1 MGMQT
6 ECITAPKG
14 TNYLSDLC
22 DRLVFSDRFND
33 KDFNKCILDKGRTGC
48 GGTHVAIN
56 NDYPTLIA
64 MPYKNLVYNKT
75 GQFKHLL
82 GVTGDTRDEEITRY
96 IHEHGDRLK
105 IATTYNSVE
114 RVTRLLQQNGV
125 NPYTGMDLLVDE
137 LHVLTNSYNFR
148 LAAIRKLVAQS
159 LQFDRVTYMTATP
172 VDREFLLDEL
182 AGLPVVKVEWE
193 EPEIT
198 GITSIHATDLI
209 NSTVGLIEIEPRDN
223 NLHLFVNSVEFIS
236 SVIKKASLQP
246 EEVRIVCS
254 TESRGK
260 NQAKLGER
268 YEIEDTTTPVKR
280 INFYTS
286 TAFEGCDI
294 YDKRGKTFI
303 ITDIHRGHTLLDM
316 STTFI
321 QVAGRVRD
329 SVYKSEVTHLYNT
342 NQYRTNVSL
351 EEFRAATGRQAGKS
365 KSFVEAINQMQEEHR
380 KTVIASL
387 KKTGFDGKY
396 ITWNDETN
404 TLEYDPN
411 LLKMD
416 TRNFKLTNHDYTSL
430 ESVRE
435 EYRKRGLI
443 LKNQYEAHVSEVE
456 KEKRMPAKPR
466 ESFRDLF
473 NEYADLKRS
482 GSMILSFEDDRATI
496 IERQNPLVKP
506 AFYKIGECRVKELN
520 YNVTNI
526 KRELTKLSLTSE
538 GNKIVELLYQ
548 KGYTDT
554 GTVKTATEI
563 KNDLNEI
570 YGFLEIDRK
579 SVATDLS
586 NWFEIESVTRKID
599 GKSTSCYKTIRR
611 KIIYSE

>member
-1 MGMQT
+1 
-6 ECITAPKG
+6 
-14 TNYLSDLC
+14 
-22 DRLVFSDRFND
+22 
-33 KDFNKCILDKGRTGC
+33 
-48 GGTHVAIN
+48 
-56 NDYPTLIA
+56 
-64 MPYKNLVYNKT
+64 
-75 GQFKHLL
+75 
-82 GVTGDTRDEEITRY
+82 
-96 IHEHGDRLK
+96 
-105 IATTYNSVE
+105 
-114 RVTRLLQQNGV
+114 
-125 NPYTGMDLLVDE
+125 
-137 LHVLTNSYNFR
+137 
-148 LAAIRKLVAQS
+148 
-159 LQFDRVTYMTATP
+159 
-172 VDREFLLDEL
+172 
-182 AGLPVVKVEWE
+182 
-193 EPEIT
+193 
-198 GITSIHATDLI
+198 
-209 NSTVGLIEIEPRDN
+209 
-223 NLHLFVNSVEFIS
+223 
-236 SVIKKASLQP
+236 
-246 EEVRIVCS
+246 
-254 TESRGK
+254 
-260 NQAKLGER
+260 
-268 YEIEDTTTPVKR
+268 
-280 INFYTS
+280 
-286 TAFEGCDI
+286 
-294 YDKRGKTFI
+294 
-303 ITDIHRGHTLLDM
+303 
-316 STTFI
+316 
-321 QVAGRVRD
+321 
-329 SVYKSEVTHLYNT
+329 
-342 NQYRTNVSL
+342 
-351 EEFRAATGRQAGKS
+351 
-365 KSFVEAINQMQEEHR
+365 
-380 KTVIASL
+380 
-387 KKTGFDGKY
+387 
-396 ITWNDETN
+396 
-404 TLEYDPN
+404 
-411 LLKMD
+411 MD

-496 IERQNPLVKP
+496 IERQKPLVKP